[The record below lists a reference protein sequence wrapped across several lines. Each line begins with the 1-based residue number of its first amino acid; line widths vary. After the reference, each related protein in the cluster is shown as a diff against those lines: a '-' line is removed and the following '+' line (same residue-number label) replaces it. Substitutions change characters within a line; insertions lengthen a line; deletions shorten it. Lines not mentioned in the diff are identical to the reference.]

1 MSLKAVESMRRSYE
15 AMNRALASGEDL
27 LSLMEGIDPEIV
39 VEMGVLEGTFHG
51 REGFKR
57 FLEGQVA
64 LFEDLRC
71 DPKEFIDAGDR
82 IVVPMCLS
90 GKARSTG
97 LAFEYHA
104 IHVWTLREGRAT
116 RLRLYENEDKALEAA
131 GLRR

>member
-1 MSLKAVESMRRSYE
+1 MSQEAVESMRRSYE
-15 AMNRALASGEDL
+15 AMNQALASGEDL
-27 LSLMEGIDPEIV
+27 LSLMEGLDPEIV

-64 LFEDLRC
+64 LFEDLQC
-71 DPKEFIDAGDR
+71 DPKEFIAAGDR

-97 LAFEYHA
+97 LPFEYHA
-104 IHVWTLREGRAT
+104 IHVWTLRQGRAT
-116 RLRLYENEDKALEAA
+116 RLRLYENRDKALEAV
-131 GLRR
+131 GLRE